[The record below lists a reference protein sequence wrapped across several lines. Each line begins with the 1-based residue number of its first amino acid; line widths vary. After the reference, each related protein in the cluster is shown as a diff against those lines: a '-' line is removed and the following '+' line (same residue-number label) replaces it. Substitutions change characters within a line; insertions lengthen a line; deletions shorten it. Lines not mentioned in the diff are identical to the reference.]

1 VAYAPQTLLWLGI
14 MPINV
19 LQKNTPRGRGPEPC
33 KAVSKELKE
42 KPVEEEAKQKEGELA
57 AQEIQDLWES
67 QEVGNTSWSGS
78 GGNRYS
84 DPGS

>member
-1 VAYAPQTLLWLGI
+1 

-33 KAVSKELKE
+33 KAVSKDLTDI
-42 KPVEEEAKQKEGELA
+42 PAGEEAKQKEGELA

-67 QEVGNTSWSGS
+67 QEVGHTSWSGS
-78 GGNRYS
+78 SGNRYS
-84 DPGS
+84 DPGA